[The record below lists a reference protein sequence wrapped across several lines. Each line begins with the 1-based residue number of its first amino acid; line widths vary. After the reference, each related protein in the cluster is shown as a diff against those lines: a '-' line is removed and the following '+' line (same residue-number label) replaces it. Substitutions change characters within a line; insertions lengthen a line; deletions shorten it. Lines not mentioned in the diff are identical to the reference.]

1 MSTQSRLENIAI
13 SKRDSLELMNEYQ
26 DIAGKEYNE
35 GHKDALSD
43 GDDANGKGNRIPL
56 GYATADPSSFIINPD
71 GTRTQK
77 INYSSII
84 THENGTSAI
93 GNIYDRK
100 GHPSIPKSGRE
111 GLETINKY
119 SAGNEYSASCV
130 DMTANL
136 LKGQYEDKR
145 Y

>member
-13 SKRDSLELMNEYQ
+13 SKRDGLELMNEYQ
-26 DIAGKEYNE
+26 DINGKEYNE
-35 GHKDALSD
+35 AHKDALSN
-43 GDDANGKGNRIPL
+43 GDPNGKGNGVSL

-77 INYSSII
+77 INYSSIV
-84 THENGTSAI
+84 THENETSTI
-93 GNIYDRK
+93 GGEYDRK
-100 GHPSIPKSGRE
+100 GNPSIPKSGRE
-111 GLETINKY
+111 GLGTINKY
-119 SAGNEYSASCV
+119 CAGNEYSANSV

-145 Y
+145 H